1 MSTPSYTDL
10 QLDALREL
18 ANIGSGQAAAALS
31 QLLAKPID
39 ISVPTAAA
47 LPLAD
52 AVAVAGQPDAERHG
66 ILVPIVGDMEAA
78 VVLLVPEQDAQIL
91 CGVFGLDPHGEDG
104 RSMLAEV
111 GNILGTS
118 YINVLAGMT
127 GMALEPA
134 PPQVTHDMLGAILAS
149 VLVGRGEDLE
159 IALVLDSHLQVEGED
174 CSMSFL
180 MLPEAGGV
188 EQLLARIGL

>member
-1 MSTPSYTDL
+1 MSTPIYSDI

-31 QLLAKPID
+31 QLLGRPVD

-47 LPLAD
+47 LPLAE
-52 AVAVAGQPDAERHG
+52 AVAVSGDPDAARYG
-66 ILVPIVGDMEAA
+66 ILVPIIGEMEAA
-78 VVLLVPEQDAQIL
+78 VVLLVPEEDAVTL
-91 CGVFGLDPHGEDG
+91 TSVFGLEPASEDG

-118 YINVLAGMT
+118 YINVLAQMT
-127 GMALEPA
+127 GMEMEPA

-149 VLVGRGEDLE
+149 VLLGRGDDVDV
-159 IALVLDSHLQVEGED
+159 ALVLDSALEVEGES

-180 MLPEAGGV
+180 LLPQPGGV
-188 EQLLARIGL
+188 DELLGRIGL